1 MPLFL
6 KNWFNICQI
15 LNTQV
20 LLDFNLLLLT
30 MNSFNK
36 VIAPPKTH
44 FTLPLPIC
52 RNWNQI
58 EAQELIGSSIMIP
71 GNVPSAAHY
80 SCFPVNNF
88 QHHMDSYRTYLFC
101 NTQYQNPSNRNYNLA
116 NLMNMQ
122 HNAIRRGDYIA
133 ARRFQLLINNL

>member
-1 MPLFL
+1 M
-6 KNWFNICQI
+6 CQI
-15 LNTQV
+15 LITQV
-20 LLDFNLLLLT
+20 RLDLNLLLLT

-36 VIAPPKTH
+36 VIAPPKKH

-58 EAQELIGSSIMIP
+58 EVQEQNGSSIMIP
-71 GNVPSAAHY
+71 GTATHTEHA
-80 SCFPVNNF
+80 SCFHVNHF